1 MRPCRR
7 ISRVLFTGVAPALA
21 VALLAGCGGGDAADP
36 VAAESGADAGG
47 VETTSDDAGDAE
59 DADDADGES
68 ADGASG
74 SSDATRV
81 CEALSAVDP
90 DTAFADLTFGEP
102 EPRSDIAWCRLPVT
116 NAEGEGLTAGLDV
129 NGLFDVYQQ
138 QYGEDEDL
146 YREIEGLG
154 DEAYI
159 INDAQLHVR
168 QGQEA
173 WMVALQAIVVMAE
186 EPAMPAPESTEAGL
200 TEIARSLLE
209 Q

>member
-1 MRPCRR
+1 MRPSRS
-7 ISRVLFTGVAPALA
+7 ISRLLFTAVAPALA
-21 VALLAGCGGGDAADP
+21 VALLAGCAGGDAADP
-36 VAAESGADAGG
+36 VAAESAADASA
-47 VETTSDDAGDAE
+47 VDTTSD

-90 DTAFADLTFGEP
+90 DTVFADLTFGEP

-138 QYGEDEDL
+138 QYREDEDL

-154 DEAYI
+154 NEAYI

-186 EPAMPAPESTEAGL
+186 EPTMPAPESTEAGL